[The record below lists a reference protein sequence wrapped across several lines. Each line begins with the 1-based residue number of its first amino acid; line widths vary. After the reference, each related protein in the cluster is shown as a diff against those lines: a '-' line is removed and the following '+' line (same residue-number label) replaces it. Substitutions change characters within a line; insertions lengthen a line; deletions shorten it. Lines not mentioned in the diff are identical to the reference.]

1 MRQMNITRRGALAA
15 GAAGAASL
23 AAPAARA
30 QAPYPAGQS
39 VALVVPYA
47 AGGASDVIGRIVTD
61 GLQSRLGGSF
71 IMDHKP
77 GASTSIGARYVARA
91 RPDGLTLLLGTIST
105 FTLTPLALRN
115 PGYDPI
121 TDFAHITQVCDSLYL
136 LVANPRWNSLEELL
150 AAARGRPEAISYATW
165 GVGTT
170 AHMAMLDLNNRAGI
184 EMLHVPYAGSPPAMI
199 DTIAGRTDCMFALL
213 SACKGHLEAG
223 RLRPLAVPTAARAE
237 QLPDVPTFI
246 EKGFPG
252 FISTTWYSVEAPART
267 PAPIIERIRG
277 ALAEHFADPAVR
289 AFMATQ
295 GMAPPEIGEAP
306 LVERIRRELAV
317 NRELMA
323 KAGMEPT

>member
-1 MRQMNITRRGALAA
+1 MTMRQTNITRRGALA
-15 GAAGAASL
+15 GAAAGL
-23 AAPAARA
+23 AAPAALA
-30 QAPYPAGQS
+30 QAPYPAGQAVS
-39 VALVVPYA
+39 LVVPYA

-71 IMDHKP
+71 ILDHKP
-77 GASTSIGARYVARA
+77 GASTSIGARHVARA

-121 TDFAHITQVCDSLYL
+121 NDFTHITQACESLFL
-136 LVANPRWNSLEELL
+136 LAANPRWQSLEQLL
-150 AAARGRPEAISYATW
+150 DAARARPESISYATW
-165 GVGTT
+165 GIGTT
-170 AHMAMLDLNNRAGI
+170 SHLWMEDLCRRAGVR
-184 EMLHVPYAGSPPAMI
+184 MLHVPYAGSPPAMT

-213 SACKGHLEAG
+213 SACKGHLEGG
-223 RLRPLAVPTAARAE
+223 RLRPLAVPTATRAE

-252 FISTTWYSVEAPART
+252 FISTTWYSVQAPPRT

-289 AFMATQ
+289 SFMATQ
-295 GMAPPEIGEAP
+295 GMAPPEIGAAP
-306 LVERIRRELAV
+306 LIERIRRELAM

-323 KAGMEPT
+323 KAGMQPT